1 MNCMDPRT
9 VPKPYLKTKPPSVS
23 MRKLCYS
30 GLLLLV
36 FQVTLA
42 QTPWQVSEF
51 AMPLNQIVSAPEQQ
65 WVNRGCTTVRPVLH
79 TVCGVRDFVLPP
91 FSANGLSLSV
101 TFTANGHTSAD
112 LGDFKSDNSIYMV
125 DLSPRLDGSL
135 WLNPQPSADR
145 ALTIPD
151 LTWNGQRYHLTLSR
165 RQCRIEKNGLLL
177 YSGYPKKYN
186 CYLPSQLS
194 PFRQT
199 GPYCCLLGRAWR
211 TTSPRRAKLG
221 SVDRAKPRHRPNP
234 GAAS

>member
-1 MNCMDPRT
+1 
-9 VPKPYLKTKPPSVS
+9 
-23 MRKLCYS
+23 
-30 GLLLLV
+30 
-36 FQVTLA
+36 
-42 QTPWQVSEF
+42 
-51 AMPLNQIVSAPEQQ
+51 MPLNQIVSAPEQQ

-79 TVCGVRDFVLPP
+79 TVFGVRDFVLPP

-177 YSGYPKKYN
+177 YSGVPKEIQL
-186 CYLPSQLS
+186 LP
-194 PFRQT
+194 
-199 GPYCCLLGRAWR
+199 
-211 TTSPRRAKLG
+211 AK
-221 SVDRAKPRHRPNP
+221 SAQSFSADRALLLLAGKSMAYHFPPASETGFGRP
-234 GAAS
+234 G